1 MLFAFISSYAAFLT
15 VKEGEPMPYISMSSF
30 EEELQNAQQFFS
42 WVLTLFGKVWELLT
56 TNRKFMFV
64 ATLLIIS
71 AVAALF
77 IRLRH
82 IRG

>member
-1 MLFAFISSYAAFLT
+1 ML
-15 VKEGEPMPYISMSSF
+15 YIFYPGIYLSGF
-30 EEELQNAQQFFS
+30 EAELEDAQQFFS

-64 ATLLIIS
+64 AALLIIS